1 MISSGNRSL
10 TINEFKTMKKIYSFM
25 VAAVAMIAAVS
36 CNKENLNDNHLG
48 GEVVTFR
55 ASLDGAGTK
64 AQLVGGKSQWQA
76 KDAITVLNGNKDYK
90 FSTNAEGASVNFTY
104 NNENNDFTGDKFVAV
119 YPAQAGYPY
128 STDLGSM
135 TVNAH
140 IPTWQEAVVDSY
152 HKDAALSVAY
162 TETDELKFMNA
173 VALLKFTVAEQNVK
187 NVTFFA
193 NDESAV
199 SGNVKIVM
207 NNDGSEIESV
217 EGLQTTNFGFEPDS
231 DKVYLVPGGW
241 TSDNA
246 RFAAYFFVDDKTNT
260 WVDMTDNDKDGIY
273 EAAKPSGYSNVIF
286 CRMNPA
292 KPDNNWNNKWNQTVN
307 LSLSSGQVFT
317 FKTWEDP
324 NNENK
329 SNGEWEANK
338 PSLKT
343 FVELR
348 AKDNGALV
356 VGKTYYMAVVPKE
369 YAAGFSVQL
378 KIGDA
383 EKKTVATKETEYEI
397 KPSSILDLGELKSP
411 KSRDLKYSSTSVEYV
426 LGSTFNAPTLG
437 GTTDGGITYKSSDT
451 SVATVDAAGNVT
463 PLAVGTTTITASAPL
478 KNGYAAEIA
487 SYTLKVVIKKERNLK
502 FSTSMASSIYGKGL
516 TEPTLSGVISG
527 VTYSSSDHSVATV
540 DASTGNVTVKG
551 AGVVEITA
559 SADETEEFLA
569 GKVSYTLYVNMLY
582 LKPNSNW
589 TQANAR
595 FAAYFFDNSK
605 NINQWVDMK
614 KLSDGTYE
622 VKVPTT
628 TYPNVIFCRMNPSAS
643 ANNWN
648 NKWNQTGDLK
658 VPDDG
663 KNLFVV
669 TNGWWDSMGDS
680 CWTTK

>member
-1 MISSGNRSL
+1 
-10 TINEFKTMKKIYSFM
+10 M

-36 CNKENLNDNHLG
+36 CNKEFSNDNLFG
-48 GEVVTFR
+48 GEVITFR
-55 ASLDGAGTK
+55 AFHGTDTK
-64 AQLVGGKSQWQA
+64 AQLVDGKSQWEA
-76 KDAITVLNGNKDYK
+76 NDAITVLNGTSGFK
-90 FSTNAEGASVNFTY
+90 FTTTCEGDGAPASVNFNYDNT
-104 NNENNDFTGDKFVAV
+104 NRDFTGEEFIAV
-119 YPAQAGYPY
+119 YPASKGYPY
-128 STDLGSM
+128 SANLGEM

-162 TETDELKFMNA
+162 TENNELYFMNA
-173 VALLKFTVAEQNVK
+173 VALLKFTVSEQNVK

-199 SGNVKIVM
+199 SGNVKIIM
-207 NNDGSEIESV
+207 NNDGSEIASV

-246 RFAAYFFVDDKTNT
+246 RFAAYFFGNGDT
-260 WVDMTDNDKDGIY
+260 WVNMTDPDKDGIY

-286 CRMNPA
+286 CRMDPA
-292 KPDNNWNNKWNQTVN
+292 KPDNNWDNKWNQTVN

-317 FKTWEDP
+317 FETWEDP

-329 SNGEWEANK
+329 SNGKWEANK

-397 KPSSILDLGELKSP
+397 KPSTILDLGELKSP
-411 KSRDLKYSSTSVEYV
+411 KSRDLKYSSPSVEYV

-487 SYTLKVVIKKERNLK
+487 SYTLKVVIKKDRNLK
-502 FSTSMASSIYGKGL
+502 FSSSKASSINGKGF
-516 TEPTLSGVISG
+516 TKPALSGEISG
-527 VTYSSSDHSVATV
+527 VTYISSDPSVATV
-540 DASTGNVTVKG
+540 EASTGNVTVMG

-569 GKVSYTLYVNMLY
+569 GSATYTLYANMLY

-595 FAAYFFDNSK
+595 FAAYFFGNGDTWVSMTK
-605 NINQWVDMK
+605 N
-614 KLSDGTYE
+614 SDGSYE
-622 VKVPTT
+622 VKVPTAK
-628 TYPNVIFCRMNPSAS
+628 TYPNVIFCRMNPNSTT
-643 ANNWN
+643 NGWTQDTQ
-648 NKWNQTGDLK
+648 KWNQTGDLTI
-658 VPDDG
+658 P
-663 KNLFVV
+663 
-669 TNGWWDSMGDS
+669 TNGNNLYTVKEGTWDKGGGAWSM
-680 CWTTK
+680 K

>member
-1 MISSGNRSL
+1 
-10 TINEFKTMKKIYSFM
+10 M

-55 ASLDGAGTK
+55 ASLDGTGTK

-76 KDAITVLNGNKDYK
+76 KDAITILNGNTDYK
-90 FSTNAEGASVNFTY
+90 FSTNSEGASVNFTY

-128 STDLGSM
+128 SADLGSM

-260 WVDMTDNDKDGIY
+260 WVDMTDNDKDGVY
-273 EAAKPSGYSNVIF
+273 EVKIPTNKSYPKVIF
-286 CRMNPA
+286 CRMDPS
-292 KPDNNWNNKWNQTVN
+292 KPDNDWLNKWNQTVD

-317 FKTWEDP
+317 FETWEDP

-329 SNGEWEANK
+329 SNGKWEANK

-343 FVELR
+343 FVELG

-356 VGKTYYMAVVPKE
+356 VGKTYYMAVAPKS
-369 YAAGFSVQL
+369 YTKGFSVQL

-397 KPSSILDLGELKSP
+397 KPSTILDLGELKSP
-411 KSRDLKYSSTSVEYV
+411 KSRGLKYSPTSVEYV
-426 LGSTFNAPTLG
+426 LGSTFNAPTLS
-437 GTTDGGITYKSSDT
+437 GTTDGGITYKSSVT

-478 KNGYAAEIA
+478 KNGYAAETA
-487 SYTLKVVIKKERNLK
+487 SYKL
-502 FSTSMASSIYGKGL
+502 
-516 TEPTLSGVISG
+516 
-527 VTYSSSDHSVATV
+527 
-540 DASTGNVTVKG
+540 TVK
-551 AGVVEITA
+551 
-559 SADETEEFLA
+559 DP
-569 GKVSYTLYVNMLY
+569 NLY

-589 TQANAR
+589 TQASAR
-595 FAAYFFDNSK
+595 FAAYFFNNSTGK
-605 NINQWVDMK
+605 NTWVSMTD
-614 KLSDGTYE
+614 SDKDGIYE
-622 VKVPTT
+622 VKVPAG
-628 TYPNVIFCRMNPSAS
+628 YPNVIFCRMNGSNTS
-643 ANNWN
+643 NNWN
-648 NKWNQTGDLK
+648 NKWDQTNDLTI
-658 VPDDG
+658 P
-663 KNLFVV
+663 
-669 TNGWWDSMGDS
+669 TNGYNLYTVAAGAWSNGSGTWS
-680 CWTTK
+680 KK